1 MNESISTLAALPT
14 AAQPCGANGVQFPAV
29 RVSGSAVRHGHEQQR
44 REHAGHPELQPRG
57 RLEGPKA
64 LAAMTPAIIAA
75 AATIAPSRPTC
86 SSSAT

>member
-14 AAQPCGANGVQFPAV
+14 AAQPCGANGVQFSA
-29 RVSGSAVRHGHEQQR
+29 RVSGSAVSDGHEQQR

-57 RLEGPKA
+57 RLAARSA

-75 AATIAPSRPTC
+75 AAAIAPSRPTF